1 MRIQLLDESTSN
13 RIAAGE
19 VVERPSSVVKE
30 LLENALDA
38 GATSISIEIASGGLS
53 LIRIAD
59 NGSGIHPDDLPL
71 AFMRHATGKI
81 RNGDSLMAIE
91 TMGFRGEALSSIAAV
106 SRVALSSRQKGKEL
120 GSSIVLEGGKVV
132 DQGTVG
138 CPEGTN
144 LTVRDLFFNT
154 PARLK
159 FVKSP
164 SVEAAKVS
172 DVVLRAILS
181 HPEISI
187 RLVNNHKMVYHS
199 PGSGLRDAIVSVYG
213 KQIVHQLL
221 SVSYQHDSLKIEG
234 YIGAQE
240 LSRQSHAGQTLIV
253 NGRVIQSK
261 LLSEAVQKGYGQ
273 TLMIGRFPF
282 FVLNLEMPYANVDVN
297 VHPQKVEVRFA
308 DPLAISASVTEAVQ
322 RAIALQQ
329 KGEEKAERAF
339 VYQKELPA
347 EYPQQEQIPQQLEL
361 KEEGVSRSDMAPQ
374 VSAQE
379 TESGADYTKHT
390 LWENEKQT
398 PSSFAFRLESGAYE
412 LHEDAGIMPPR
423 TIPIAS
429 PNRGEEAV
437 DSVEMKAERKSL
449 GEHPIVL
456 GQLFET
462 YLLVQSGE
470 LFYIIDQHAGH
481 ERLTYDAY
489 LAQILQSDVVSQPM
503 LVPDILSLTFSEMAA
518 FQDHQ
523 DIFARLGFDADIFGE
538 KEVIV
543 RSYPLVLG
551 TVSFARFFTDVLDH
565 VLNGE
570 NVQMS
575 DMVMHKLIRSACRHS
590 IKAGDILSQE
600 EMEMLVDKLRNHEH
614 LTCPHGRP
622 IAIRLSKTDLEKRF
636 GRLV

>member
-53 LIRIAD
+53 MIRIAD
-59 NGSGIHPDDLPL
+59 NGSGIHPEDLPL

-81 RNGDSLMAIE
+81 RSGDSLMAIE

-106 SRVALSSRQKGKEL
+106 SRVTLSSRQKGSDL
-120 GSSIVLEGGKVV
+120 GSSISLEGGKVV

-138 CPEGTN
+138 CPEGTS
-144 LTVRDLFFNT
+144 LTVKDLFFNT

-164 SVEAAKVS
+164 AVEAAKVS

-199 PGSGLRDAIVSVYG
+199 PGSGLKDAIVSVYG
-213 KQIVHQLL
+213 KQVAHQLL
-221 SVSYQHDSLKIEG
+221 PVSFLRDSLNIKG

-308 DPLAISASVTEAVQ
+308 DPLAISESITEAVQ

-329 KGEEKAERAF
+329 KVPETENPFVYHDEKNPHADDPAEQEPRQLVLEEKKGAA
-339 VYQKELPA
+339 
-347 EYPQQEQIPQQLEL
+347 ITDT
-361 KEEGVSRSDMAPQ
+361 EEKY
-374 VSAQE
+374 
-379 TESGADYTKHT
+379 TDYTKHT
-390 LWENEKQT
+390 LWENEKQS
-398 PSSFAFRLESGAYE
+398 PSSFAFRLGSGAYE

-423 TIPIAS
+423 MTSFEPA
-429 PNRGEEAV
+429 REEKET
-437 DSVEMKAERKSL
+437 VEMTAERTSL
-449 GEHPIVL
+449 GERPIVL

-462 YLLVQSGE
+462 YLLVQSGQI
-470 LFYIIDQHAGH
+470 FYIIDQHAGH

-489 LAQILQSDVVSQPM
+489 KEQILQSEVASQPM
-503 LVPDILSLTFSEMAA
+503 LVPDILSLTFSEMTA

-523 DIFARLGFDADIFGE
+523 SIFERLGFDVSVFGE

-543 RSYPLVLG
+543 RAYPLVLG

-565 VLNGE
+565 ILNGE

-590 IKAGDILSQE
+590 IKAGDPLSLE
-600 EMEMLVDKLRNHEH
+600 EMEALVNKLRNHEH

-622 IAIRLSKTDLEKRF
+622 IAIRITKTDLEKRF